1 MLNIKKTKEMIIDF
15 RVTKNPM
22 RQLEINDDSV
32 ETVGSYK
39 YLVFTIDTKLNW
51 RTHVDVL

>member
-1 MLNIKKTKEMIIDF
+1 MLNVKKTKEMIIDF

-22 RQLEINDDSV
+22 RQLEINDESV

-39 YLVFTIDTKLNW
+39 YLGFTDDTKLNW